1 MMVSQGGLALG
12 GITWGALAAGVN
24 VEFALIAA
32 ALFLIFSLSLAFPLS
47 IDFTKRL
54 NLDPAPLT
62 TQYHR
67 FLHVPDP
74 SEGPVVVVMVF
85 DVEQENRRRFLDL
98 MKEMRL
104 IYLRN
109 GAFSWRLDEDL
120 EKPNRF
126 RMEMMV
132 SSWSEHLEQHKRMT
146 RNELAVWQRTWS
158 LHTSASDGPVVK
170 HYLSV
175 HRELMTRRSN
185 STTPET
191 EEDEEGLPGSQM
203 RMQF

>member
-1 MMVSQGGLALG
+1 
-12 GITWGALAAGVN
+12 
-24 VEFALIAA
+24 
-32 ALFLIFSLSLAFPLS
+32 
-47 IDFTKRL
+47 
-54 NLDPAPLT
+54 
-62 TQYHR
+62 
-67 FLHVPDP
+67 
-74 SEGPVVVVMVF
+74 VF

-146 RNELAVWQRTWS
+146 RNELAVWRRTWS
-158 LHTSASDGPVVK
+158 LHTSASDGPLVK

-185 STTPET
+185 SGNSEN
-191 EEDEEGLPGSQM
+191 EEDEDGLPGSQM

>member
-1 MMVSQGGLALG
+1 
-12 GITWGALAAGVN
+12 
-24 VEFALIAA
+24 
-32 ALFLIFSLSLAFPLS
+32 
-47 IDFTKRL
+47 
-54 NLDPAPLT
+54 
-62 TQYHR
+62 
-67 FLHVPDP
+67 
-74 SEGPVVVVMVF
+74 VMVF

-146 RNELAVWQRTWS
+146 RNELAVWRRTWS
-158 LHTSASDGPVVK
+158 LHTSASDGPLVK

-185 STTPET
+185 STTAET
-191 EEDEEGLPGSQM
+191 EEDEESLPGSQM